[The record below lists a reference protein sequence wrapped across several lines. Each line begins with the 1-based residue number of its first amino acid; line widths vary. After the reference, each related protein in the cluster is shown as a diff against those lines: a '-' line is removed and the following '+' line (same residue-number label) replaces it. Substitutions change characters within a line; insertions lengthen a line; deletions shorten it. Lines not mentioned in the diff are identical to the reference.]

1 MTDTMLPILR
11 AMNDAGTDAERAVVL
26 LTCPISI
33 MLKYRQVLESACA
46 RHDFDAGS
54 EYLVCFYA
62 AMHQTRFR
70 GNVRG
75 AALKHAEGRLLL
87 LSEQV
92 PS

>member
-11 AMNDAGTDAERAVVL
+11 EMHDAGTDADRAAIL

-46 RHDFDAGS
+46 RHKFEAGS

-62 AMHQTRFR
+62 AMHQTRYR

-75 AALKHAEGRLLL
+75 AALKHAEGQLLL
-87 LSEQV
+87 LCDAVS
-92 PS
+92 S